1 MDVKSGIATM
11 AMAMP
16 RFYLAIDPAT
26 LAIDPATVGENQ
38 TNLGIKVF
46 HEDTYVK
53 EYFLNGWK
61 LSHIADK
68 DPSMFIFS

>member
-26 LAIDPATVGENQ
+26 LAIDPATIGKNQ

-46 HEDTYVK
+46 HENTLCQGIFFEWLETFTY
-53 EYFLNGWK
+53 
-61 LSHIADK
+61 
-68 DPSMFIFS
+68 